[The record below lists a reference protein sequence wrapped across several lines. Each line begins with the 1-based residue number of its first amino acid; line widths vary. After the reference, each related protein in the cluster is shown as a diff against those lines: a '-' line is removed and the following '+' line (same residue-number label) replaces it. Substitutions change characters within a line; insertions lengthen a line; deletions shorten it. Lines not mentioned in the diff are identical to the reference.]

1 VIGRWM
7 DRGLPSAGLWT
18 GPVAWLVSTQANYS
32 LASADCETDI
42 AIVALVA
49 LGLVAISLFGAFL
62 SWRAL
67 TASGERLSAVPWRDG
82 HPHRFLAAIGIAMA
96 FLFALT
102 IALQGTAGL
111 FLSGC
116 ER

>member
-1 VIGRWM
+1 MARLVEK
-7 DRGLPSAGLWT
+7 GLPSAGLWA

-32 LASADCETDI
+32 LADLDCRLDI
-42 AIVALVA
+42 PLVPIVALA
-49 LGLVAISLFGAFL
+49 LVAISLAGGFL

-67 TASGERLSAVPWRDG
+67 GEHGEGQALIPWRDG
-82 HPHRFLAAIGIAMA
+82 HPHRFVAAIGVAMA
-96 FLFALT
+96 LLFAMAIT
-102 IALQGTAGL
+102 LQGTAGL

>member
-1 VIGRWM
+1 MARLIE
-7 DRGLPSAGLWT
+7 RGLPSAGLYA

-32 LASADCETDI
+32 LATLDCEVDI
-42 AIVALVA
+42 PIVPIVA
-49 LGLVAISLFGAFL
+49 LGLIAISLFGCFL

-67 TASGERLSAVPWRDG
+67 RTIGEGEAIIPWRDG
-82 HPHRFLAAIGIAMA
+82 HPHRFVAAIGIAMA
-96 FLFALT
+96 LLFALA
-102 IALQGTAGL
+102 ILLQGAAGL